1 MDDAA
6 TTRFTDA
13 AQWDFFTL
21 RERIEIAGKQIAGLQ
36 QYIKEQCLK

>member
-13 AQWDFFTL
+13 AQRDYFTL
-21 RERIEIAGKQIAGLQ
+21 RERIEVAGTRIAGMQ
-36 QYIKEQCLK
+36 QDIKEQCLN